1 MQDKNHAIRQLRQE
15 MEKLAEYSANQ
26 DTMLQSELQDKLE
39 VRLLGN
45 ISDLIIRRCHTS
57 EELNFK

>member
-15 MEKLAEYSANQ
+15 MGKLAEYSANQ

-39 VRLLGN
+39 VRLLDN
-45 ISDLIIRRCHTS
+45 ISDLIFRRCHAS